1 MGMFDSIRFEDASM
15 LPKPEGFDLDMG
27 KLDFQTKSLD
37 NALYLYRISKDKY
50 LYREDG
56 PFREDPE
63 EPSRRCRIDF
73 HGTIK
78 FGAYEPSDLVDYS
91 LEYEAKF
98 TDGVL
103 QDVKLLEYK
112 TYSHESKK
120 KQREEF
126 AENYR
131 RENNRLSRRIIKFI
145 QNILIIYPLNLFG
158 FNFQSNALGVFR
170 SPEYML
176 CFCCPKLI
184 FGYAK
189 QFRGVSYGL
198 SLDKITTEFLFSEY
212 LASNEFS
219 FKVLGFGF
227 SLSKF
232 KQIDVYL

>member
-1 MGMFDSIRFEDASM
+1 MGMFDSIRFEDITI
-15 LPKPEGFDLDMG
+15 LPKPEGYDLDLA

-37 NALYLYRISKDKY
+37 NALYLFEISKDKY

-112 TYSHESKK
+112 TYTHESKK
-120 KQREEF
+120 LQRERFKEQ
-126 AENYR
+126 YLK
-131 RENNRLSRRIIKFI
+131 ENNKLSVKTIKFI
-145 QNILIIYPLNLFG
+145 QNILVKYPLKLFG
-158 FNFQSNALGVFR
+158 FNFKSNTFGVFR
-170 SPEYML
+170 SSDYML
-176 CFCCPKLI
+176 CFYCPKII
-184 FGYAK
+184 FGYGK
-189 QFRGVSYGL
+189 QFRGVSYGF
-198 SLDKITTEFLFSEY
+198 SLDKITTEFCFSKF
-212 LASNEFS
+212 LASKEFS
-219 FKVLGFGF
+219 FKILGFGF
-227 SLSKF
+227 SLTKF
-232 KQIDVYL
+232 ENFFGEN